1 MKIKVISALFAI
13 ITCLA
18 PIYGQGKKKVKS
30 PPVANVSAPEV
41 EIDHMVLKIG
51 MTKEE
56 VALAIPR
63 YYNINKHSDDEVWIV
78 YKEKDIMIATIYFK
92 DGKARG
98 INKHWNRY
106 LAKDNI
112 LSAIT
117 VICDIMT
124 QFNQK
129 YGSVDFKNY
138 AKTTVENGIV
148 TRNIW
153 ISANRRTLFINS
165 VDYTASAD
173 RSEIKV
179 TIDILEQIY

>member
-1 MKIKVISALFAI
+1 MKNINISIFLAI
-13 ITCLA
+13 TFCLV

-30 PPVANVSAPEV
+30 PPVASVFVPEV
-41 EIDHMVLKIG
+41 EIDHMILRVG
-51 MTKEE
+51 MSKEE
-56 VALAIPR
+56 VALAVPR
-63 YYNINKHSDDEVWIV
+63 YYNLNKFSNDNVWMV
-78 YKEKDIMIATIYFK
+78 YKEKDVMMATIYFK
-92 DGKARG
+92 ENKAIG

-106 LAKDNI
+106 LAKDDI
-112 LSAIT
+112 LSVIT
-117 VICDIMT
+117 VICDIIT

-129 YGSVDFKNY
+129 FGSVDFKNY

-153 ISANRRTLFINS
+153 ISANRRTLYINS

-173 RSEIKV
+173 KSQIKV